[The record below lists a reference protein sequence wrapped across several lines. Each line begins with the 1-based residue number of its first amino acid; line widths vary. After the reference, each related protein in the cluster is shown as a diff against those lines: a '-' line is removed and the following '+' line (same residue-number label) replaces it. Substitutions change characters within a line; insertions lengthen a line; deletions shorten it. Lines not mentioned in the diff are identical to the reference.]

1 VETSERGHERSI
13 CKGMTNSNI
22 DGCNIQ
28 INQHEA
34 RLRSKLVEGK
44 SKITA
49 MMVKRKLYRT

>member
-1 VETSERGHERSI
+1 
-13 CKGMTNSNI
+13 MTNSNI

-34 RLRSKLVEGK
+34 RLRSKLGEGK